1 MKNATPPASRLDAP
15 LFHAAWQFALG
26 IAFAHAMSLRAG
38 VLLAAVCVTAL
49 LVVAAAVRA
58 QRVAFLPLA
67 LLWLLLGAW
76 SALMEPQPAPSVSIA
91 QLSDGLLRQVEGTV
105 AAVAPMRT
113 EAELY
118 VKEDHGEAAP
128 EASAQPLP
136 SQRIDLEV
144 TSIEFVDDVVDQQ
157 KQASGRI
164 RLNVRWP
171 DAAQVAPIHCGERLR
186 VAVQLLVPTDYRDP
200 GAFSRSAY
208 LLEQGITTTAT
219 VKSAQVEL
227 RNAPATWACRLRGLQ
242 SASTERLMQLPQSM
256 RGLPS
261 WLRITPDDA
270 VMLAAM
276 VAGDRTYLTHSLR
289 VGFERTGS
297 FHMLV
302 VAGFHLAVVAGCLF
316 WLWRWLRLPR
326 VPATLLTIG
335 ASFAYAV
342 FTGFALPVQRAFW
355 MVTLYLLGRLLYR
368 ERSALN
374 ALGFAALCLQV
385 FSPRALFDASLQMT
399 LLAVLAIAGMAA
411 PLLSVTIH
419 PYLRA
424 VDSLELVAIDHYVE
438 PRLAQFRVL
447 LRMLAEHLG
456 SAGFAWIGWKLLPRL
471 VRALLRCA
479 EYFFVTLCVELM
491 LTLSMS
497 IYFHRITLFALPV
510 NLIVLPVLLVLL
522 PLALLTL
529 LLLALWPAVA
539 ILPGAAT
546 GLVLHA
552 SVQLVRWFGA
562 LQMGDVRVATPSLGQ
577 QILFY
582 LLLAAAVAAALGNV
596 RLPRRWLRRTSLL
609 ALLLAAIVAVLPRAV
624 EHPHSALLVEAIDV
638 GQGDA
643 LLLITPEGKTLLV
656 DAGGFGGGPRQ
667 TAQEFDMGEQVV
679 APALWARGIRH
690 LDAVALSHAH
700 SDHMGGMAAILH
712 DFHPDELWVGN
723 NPAVAAY
730 VALLSEAAQ
739 LNVRV
744 RQLHAGQSFAFG
756 GDAVRV
762 LAPMEGYA
770 PGTEP
775 ANNDSLVLRVAHG
788 ATSVL
793 LAGDAEA
800 AVEEAMM
807 HEPEIG
813 STLLKVGHHGSR
825 TSTTPA
831 FLRQVGPQ
839 WAVISCGLHNHYG
852 HPRREILQELQQ
864 AGVRTFSTDIAGAV
878 CFALD
883 GAQVTPDVGCRAR

>member
-1 MKNATPPASRLDAP
+1 MKNPNPPASRLDAP

-26 IAFAHAMSLRAG
+26 IVLAHAMHLRAG
-38 VLLAAVCVTAL
+38 VLLAAACATAL
-49 LVVAAAVRA
+49 LVAAAAVRA

-76 SALMEPQPAPSVSIA
+76 SALLEPQPAPSASIA

-105 AAVAPMRT
+105 IAAAPMR
-113 EAELY
+113 AEDEERAN
-118 VKEDHGEAAP
+118 EDRDAALP
-128 EASAQPLP
+128 EPVAQRLP

-144 TSIEFVDDVVDQQ
+144 ASIEFVDAAIDQQ

-164 RLNVRWP
+164 RLSVRWP
-171 DAAQVAPIHCGERLR
+171 TPAQVAPFHCGERLR

-208 LLEQGITTTAT
+208 LLEQGITTTAS
-219 VKSAQVEL
+219 VKSALVERL
-227 RNAPATWACRLRGLQ
+227 PGSAPATWACRLRGLQ
-242 SASTERLMQLPQSM
+242 SASTERLMQLPQAM
-256 RGLPS
+256 RGLPA

-302 VAGFHLAVVAGCLF
+302 VAGFHLAVVAGCIF
-316 WLWRWLRLPR
+316 WLCGRLRLPR
-326 VPATLLTIG
+326 LPATLLTMG

-374 ALGFAALCLQV
+374 ALGFAALCLLAY
-385 FSPRALFDASLQMT
+385 SPRALFEASLQMT

-411 PLLSVTIH
+411 PLLGATIH

-424 VDSLELVAIDHYVE
+424 AESLELVAIDHRMD

-456 SAGFAWIGWKLLPRL
+456 KAGFAWIGWKLLPRM
-471 VRALLRCA
+471 VRKVLRCA

-497 IYFHRITLFALPV
+497 LYFHRVTLFALPV

-529 LLLALWPAVA
+529 LLLALWPAAA
-539 ILPGAAT
+539 IVPGAAT
-546 GLVLHA
+546 GLVMHA

-562 LQMGDVRVATPSLGQ
+562 LRLGDVRVATPCLGQ

-582 LLLAAAVAAALGNV
+582 LLLAVAVAAALGNV
-596 RLPRRWLRRTSLL
+596 RLPRRWLRWTSAL
-609 ALLLAAIVAVLPRAV
+609 ALLLAAFVAVLPRAV
-624 EHPHSALLVEAIDV
+624 EHPRHALLVEAIDV

-643 LLLITPEGKTLLV
+643 LLLITPEGKMLLV
-656 DAGGFGGGPRQ
+656 DAGGFGGRQ
-667 TAQEFDMGEQVV
+667 AAQDFDIGEEVV

-700 SDHMGGMAAILH
+700 SDHMGGMAAVLR

-723 NPAVAAY
+723 NPPVEAY

-744 RQLHAGQSFAFG
+744 RQLHAGQRFAFG

-770 PGTEP
+770 PGREP
-775 ANNDSLVLRVAHG
+775 ANNDSLVLRVANG

-800 AVEEAMM
+800 AVEEAMT

-825 TSTTPA
+825 TSTTPE
-831 FLRQVGPQ
+831 FLRQVRPQ
-839 WAVISCGLHNHYG
+839 WAVISCGVHNRYG
-852 HPRREILQELQQ
+852 HPRREVLEELQQ
-864 AGVRTFSTDIAGAV
+864 AGVRTFSTDLEGAV

-883 GAQVTPDVGCRAR
+883 GAQVTPDVGCGR